1 MSHGKVRQFSWEYKG
16 KTRKA
21 WGFTVTIDGQRVR
34 KSGWLSK
41 AEAAE
46 ALDRL
51 LHPEPVVAV
60 SVAPVS
66 ITLAAAFDRYLAE
79 KAQKLS
85 LRGDRRNAK
94 LLMAVFGANTPLHEV
109 TAAKISEYRAARL
122 ALPITAHAVNRP
134 LALLR
139 HLLRLAA
146 DEWEVLGEAPTVRLA
161 KEPQGRLRWLTPQ
174 EAHRLLDV
182 CSQHRGAP
190 LADLVEVCLYTGLR
204 QAEALGLTWDR
215 VDRARGVLLLERTK
229 SGRRRE
235 VPLCGPADAA
245 LARLQAA
252 GGTGPVFGSASW
264 TMFRKGWERALEAAQ
279 LDGLHF
285 HDLRHT
291 FASWAVQR
299 GATLP
304 ELKDLLGHATLAMV
318 MRYAHLS
325 PEHLRSAVSR
335 LDDVMEG
342 RNGAEGSTDRGE
354 CRVSTTRAV
363 SSVGRAADS

>member
-1 MSHGKVRQFSWEYKG
+1 MSHGKVRQFSWEHKG

-46 ALDRL
+46 ALDRV
-51 LHPEPVVAV
+51 LHPEPVVAL
-60 SVAPVS
+60 SAAPVS
-66 ITLAAAFDRYLAE
+66 ITLAEAFDRYLAE
-79 KAQKLS
+79 KARKLS

-94 LLMAVFGANTPLHEV
+94 VLMAVFGADTPLHEV

-161 KEPQGRLRWLTPQ
+161 KEPQGRLRWLTPE
-174 EAHRLLDV
+174 EAHRLLDA
-182 CSQHRGAP
+182 CRQHRGAP

-204 QAEALGLTWDR
+204 QAEALGLTWAR

-235 VPLCGPADAA
+235 VPGRRCPDPPAGRWWHGPGV
-245 LARLQAA
+245 R
-252 GGTGPVFGSASW
+252 V
-264 TMFRKGWERALEAAQ
+264 R
-279 LDGLHF
+279 
-285 HDLRHT
+285 
-291 FASWAVQR
+291 V
-299 GATLP
+299 
-304 ELKDLLGHATLAMV
+304 V
-318 MRYAHLS
+318 
-325 PEHLRSAVSR
+325 
-335 LDDVMEG
+335 DDVPQGLGAGPGG
-342 RNGAEGSTDRGE
+342 RP
-354 CRVSTTRAV
+354 
-363 SSVGRAADS
+363 VGRAALPRPAPHLRVLGGPARGDPAGTQGLAWARDLGYGDAVRAPQPRASPVGGLPPGRRDGRQKWGRRVGGSGRVSCKCNAGR

>member
-190 LADLVEVCLYTGLR
+190 LADLVEVCLYYRPPAGRGSGADMGPRRPRPGCATSRADQVRPSPGGAPLR
-204 QAEALGLTWDR
+204 P
-215 VDRARGVLLLERTK
+215 
-229 SGRRRE
+229 GRRC
-235 VPLCGPADAA
+235 PGPP
-245 LARLQAA
+245 A
-252 GGTGPVFGSASW
+252 GRWWHGPGV
-264 TMFRKGWERALEAAQ
+264 RVR
-279 LDGLHF
+279 
-285 HDLRHT
+285 
-291 FASWAVQR
+291 V
-299 GATLP
+299 
-304 ELKDLLGHATLAMV
+304 V
-318 MRYAHLS
+318 
-325 PEHLRSAVSR
+325 
-335 LDDVMEG
+335 DDVP
-342 RNGAEGSTDRGE
+342 
-354 CRVSTTRAV
+354 
-363 SSVGRAADS
+363 